1 MGVNP
6 VWLDHPPSTLSVS
19 WELFLSC
26 CHFPPGAHGIP
37 EAVLSPPGASGV
49 QSTLTSIIP
58 LLLPTPQEQHGG
70 SQASRLL
77 SQTPAPN
84 SGSKRRFP
92 LASPECSPASSSL
105 APPPARG
112 QAGERRALESF
123 FVCVSLDV
131 TFDTFSSKLLSR

>member
-26 CHFPPGAHGIP
+26 RHFPPGAHRIP
-37 EAVLSPPGASGV
+37 EALLSLPGASGV
-49 QSTLTSIIP
+49 RSTLTSIIP
-58 LLLPTPQEQHGG
+58 LLLPPQEQRGG

-92 LASPECSPASSSL
+92 LASPERSPASSSL
-105 APPPARG
+105 APPPACG
-112 QAGERRALESF
+112 QAGERRALKSF

-131 TFDTFSSKLLSR
+131 TFDTFSSKLLPR